1 MGLRMEIYSI
11 TQLGKNLQ
19 RNPEVFTMIDKAKVR
34 LAAAFVLGALCA
46 VLVLTFFQQ
55 QKKEKAFLQEAHMY
69 LLEME
74 WKLSHMIQPD
84 YAPSVRQMLIDTL
97 LVEQQIILFEQLM
110 IYGSRNMSGK
120 NIFPDSYRGFG
131 LVESYL
137 TDCIIDCPDL
147 PLYDKRGALSE
158 NQQAFLVRLAWHVQI
173 MRRSIS
179 HENMSGMVYDGAG
192 LDKFISQYNSFQQ
205 IWQLE
210 YGHGISEL
218 SPFAL
223 VQPQ

>member
-1 MGLRMEIYSI
+1 
-11 TQLGKNLQ
+11 
-19 RNPEVFTMIDKAKVR
+19 MIDKAKVR

-55 QKKEKAFLQEAHMY
+55 QKKEKVFLQEAHAC

-74 WKLSHMIQPD
+74 WELSHMIQPD
-84 YAPSVRQMLIDTL
+84 YAPSARQMSIDTL
-97 LVEQQIILFEQLM
+97 LVEQQIILFQQLM
-110 IYGSRNMSGK
+110 IYGSRHVSDAI
-120 NIFPDSYRGFG
+120 IFPDFYHGFG
-131 LVESYL
+131 MVKTYL
-137 TDCIIDCPDL
+137 MDCIIDFPEL
-147 PLYDKRGALSE
+147 PIYDKRGALSE

-192 LDKFISQYNSFQQ
+192 LDKFISQYRSFEQ
-205 IWQLE
+205 IWQPE
-210 YGHGISEL
+210 YRHGISEL